1 MYSSEFC
8 SVGLQVYNLKSP
20 NLLLDEV
27 YHNILFSVLILFR
40 VGHIGTKWRAAKTCF
55 FCCFVGKSRSR
66 VCSRQ
71 QLQRK
76 CSAQDSLGKS
86 LGCEGL
92 EKSNSPL

>member
-27 YHNILFSVLILFR
+27 YHNILFSTLILFC
-40 VGHIGTKWRAAKTCF
+40 VGHIGTKGEWQKLVF
-55 FCCFVGKSRSR
+55 SIVSLVNLVR
-66 VCSRQ
+66 V
-71 QLQRK
+71 
-76 CSAQDSLGKS
+76 SLGKS
-86 LGCEGL
+86 LGSEGL